1 MILPKNSHKFAN
13 SIYLQMFRDVFGE
26 FSEDGKRVSLD
37 NFQRFLVK
45 EQVMSFEYCENM
57 LNPLQSDNL

>member
-1 MILPKNSHKFAN
+1 
-13 SIYLQMFRDVFGE
+13 MFRDVFGE

-45 EQVMSFEYCENM
+45 EQVKDFYEISVQSNSTQIIFKNEN
-57 LNPLQSDNL
+57 D